1 MHYTQ
6 LPELYAK
13 YKNRGLEI
21 LAFPCNQFKSQ
32 EPKSH
37 GEILE
42 FVAKR
47 GITFPLFAK
56 VKVNGSMF
64 SNAGVEPLYVFCKAK
79 APGTLVNAIKWNFT
93 KIMCDHNGV
102 PVKRFA
108 PNAEP
113 VSMESFIEQ
122 LLEAREKALGPFKPE
137 PSDESKTAA
146 GDESKTAGDESKATA
161 AAAPEA
167 SAAGAGASAESA
179 GDATTAEAAAPSDG
193 EGSEDKRGGDDA
205 TAAANQQANA
215 SL

>member
-13 YKNRGLEI
+13 YKSRGLEI

-113 VSMESFIEQ
+113 VSMESFIKQ

-137 PSDESKTAA
+137 PSDESKTA
-146 GDESKTAGDESKATA
+146 GDESKAADATAAATA

-179 GDATTAEAAAPSDG
+179 GDATAAEAAAPSDG

>member
-1 MHYTQ
+1 MRIAHSRT
-6 LPELYAK
+6 
-13 YKNRGLEI
+13 RGC
-21 LAFPCNQFKSQ
+21 PQ
-32 EPKSH
+32 
-37 GEILE
+37 
-42 FVAKR
+42 
-47 GITFPLFAK
+47 

-93 KIMCDHNGV
+93 KARALQPGAPPPHTHAPNRVSACQIMCDHNGV

-113 VSMESFIEQ
+113 VSMESFIKQ

-179 GDATTAEAAAPSDG
+179 GDATAAEAAAPSDG

>member
-1 MHYTQ
+1 
-6 LPELYAK
+6 
-13 YKNRGLEI
+13 
-21 LAFPCNQFKSQ
+21 
-32 EPKSH
+32 
-37 GEILE
+37 
-42 FVAKR
+42 
-47 GITFPLFAK
+47 
-56 VKVNGSMF
+56 MF

-93 KIMCDHNGV
+93 KARALPPVPHTHARNRVSACQIMCDHNGV

-137 PSDESKTAA
+137 PS
-146 GDESKTAGDESKATA
+146 DESKTAGDESKATA

>member
-1 MHYTQ
+1 MRIAHSRT
-6 LPELYAK
+6 
-13 YKNRGLEI
+13 RGC
-21 LAFPCNQFKSQ
+21 PQ
-32 EPKSH
+32 
-37 GEILE
+37 
-42 FVAKR
+42 
-47 GITFPLFAK
+47 

-93 KIMCDHNGV
+93 KARALQPGAPPPHTHAPNRVSACQIMCDHNGV

-113 VSMESFIEQ
+113 VSMESFIKQ

-137 PSDESKTAA
+137 PSDESKTA
-146 GDESKTAGDESKATA
+146 GDESKAADATAAATA

-179 GDATTAEAAAPSDG
+179 GDATAAEAAAPSDG